1 MREIKFRAWD
11 TKEKKWLYGYDYPEL
26 GGFSLKGECIL
37 LGEFGSDMPLER
49 FLNDVEIMQ
58 FTGLKDKNG
67 KEIYE
72 GDIVRDDNTNMQ
84 VKWFERFSCFCLV
97 ADKWVFPHFFGEA
110 SDPDNC
116 EIIGNIYEN
125 KELLK

>member
-58 FTGLKDKNG
+58 FTGLKDRDG

-72 GDIVRDDNTNMQ
+72 GDIVHQSGYMKGFNHQ
-84 VKWFERFSCFCLV
+84 VVFYDSRFCLV
-97 ADKWVFPHFFGEA
+97 YDGIHTDHIFTPNVEV
-110 SDPDNC
+110 
-116 EIIGNIYEN
+116 IGNIYEN